1 MLDMYTPPNGFGY
14 YHYAPPVPPQDAEKK
29 KLRSTALR
37 VGTMLLVLI
46 GTMQIVYTVV
56 VLALMVAGILPK
68 DALTADML
76 GVDNRT
82 FLLIYSAVYALSM
95 GLPMLVVMIGK
106 NRIFPLSPAKPMSG
120 NMAFFGIL
128 GGVGVCMAANIVTS
142 YILAFLEQFGVS
154 VPETPQMMVDTPE
167 SYLLNLFTIAVLP
180 ALLEEMVFRG
190 CVLRLFRAYGD
201 GFAIIVS
208 AITFSL
214 MHGNIRQIPFAFIV
228 GLVLGWLYVVTNNI
242 WIPIMVHFINN
253 GVSVSMEYLGF
264 FLPEETVGVFYTL
277 IIIALAII
285 GLGAGLAFILTNRRR
300 LRFAPKT
307 TTLTVGERF
316 GVLMKAPTFL
326 IAIIL
331 YVLLTLMGM

>member
-1 MLDMYTPPNGFGY
+1 MYTPSNGFGY
-14 YHYAPPVPPQDAEKK
+14 YHYVPPVPPQEAEKK

-56 VLALMVAGILPK
+56 VLALMVAGILPE

-106 NRIFPLSPAKPMSG
+106 NRIFPLSPAKSMRGST
-120 NMAFFGIL
+120 AFLGIL

-142 YILAFLEQFGVS
+142 YILAFLEQFGVT
-154 VPETPQMMVDTPE
+154 VPETPQMMVNTPE

-190 CVLRLFRAYGD
+190 CVLRLFRSYGD

-208 AITFSL
+208 ATTFSL

-285 GLGAGLAFILTNRRR
+285 GLGAGLVFILTNLRNI
-300 LRFAPKT
+300 RFAPKT
-307 TTLTVGERF
+307 TTLTIGERF
-316 GVLMKAPTFL
+316 GVLLKAPTFL

-331 YVLLTLMGM
+331 YILLTLMGM